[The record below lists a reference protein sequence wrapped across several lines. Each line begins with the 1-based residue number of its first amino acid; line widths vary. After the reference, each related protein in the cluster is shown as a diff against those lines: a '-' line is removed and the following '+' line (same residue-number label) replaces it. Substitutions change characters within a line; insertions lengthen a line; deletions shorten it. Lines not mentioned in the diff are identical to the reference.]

1 MSYKGWPR
9 PPPVGCGIQRGIP
22 DTAHGTANQRHSAA
36 FFQASFCRLYRY
48 VEFRM
53 LSFAMNNRNSVESFC
68 CLSCP
73 VLKEFQRANFRRS
86 WLLPLVLV
94 WGHFSCM
101 AQQPAA
107 KPSTPRI
114 DEKVLAELSERGKL
128 VDVFVSHQGEM
139 VWIEEYPNQTQAV
152 LLNGKLMGAYYDQ
165 LKYVAE
171 SPDGKLWAFSARR
184 KSRWVVV
191 INGQERTGEYDDMA
205 GSRHHE

>member
-68 CLSCP
+68 CLSCS

-86 WLLPLVLV
+86 WLLPLLLV

-107 KPSTPRI
+107 KPSAPRI
-114 DEKVLAELSERGKL
+114 EEKVLAELSGRGQTCGPVCEPSGRNG
-128 VDVFVSHQGEM
+128 VDRGISEPDTSDPAE
-139 VWIEEYPNQTQAV
+139 WQTDGR
-152 LLNGKLMGAYYDQ
+152 LL
-165 LKYVAE
+165 
-171 SPDGKLWAFSARR
+171 
-184 KSRWVVV
+184 
-191 INGQERTGEYDDMA
+191 
-205 GSRHHE
+205 